1 MHRLIAI
8 LSGFVLAHW
17 SSLAHAREPAP
28 ALPLPSEALQ
38 QFLQDAE
45 AHRKVI
51 EGNQRERQLQRATP
65 APAPSENNL
74 GGQATGESPGGPCW
88 RITGLQLTGNRLIGD
103 EALRHAI
110 QPLLE
115 PCLNPGQINR
125 ILARVTLLYT
135 EAGYVTSRPLLLVPP
150 THGQPLEL
158 AIEEGFVEAIE
169 LAGEDLPV
177 SLAAAFPGM
186 IGQPLE
192 LRTLEQGLDQLNRLR
207 SVDLAADI
215 MPGDLPGGSRIVLR
229 SLQRLPRWQL
239 NAGLDNGGS
248 PGTGRNRISL
258 NAGFD
263 NPLER
268 NDSLSLYGLYTPGE
282 GRSGSATFGLY
293 YSIPYGPWNF
303 SAAANRLR
311 YRSMA
316 KGVLGPIETSGVS
329 TLLSYSLERALW
341 RDQRRLLSA
350 TLRLDDK
357 HNAAYLLSQ
366 RIAVQS
372 PRYQSIEAGLNG
384 LWLGDATWSGFAGYS
399 RGLGGWSG
407 NDGRRYKDPDAQRA
421 RYGKWRASLSRT
433 ASYTWGGLRWTLANS
448 WAGQY
453 SANRLPH
460 LEAMAL
466 ASTAAVRGFHGQP
479 ADTANGLAWRNTLYL
494 PFALD
499 GGLRFIPSLGLDA
512 GWADNPGR
520 TRAGLHTQPAR
531 GERLLGA
538 SLGASLE
545 HRHGSLAVDYQHS
558 LYRRNAPLAPGY
570 WQLSLQLRF

>member
-1 MHRLIAI
+1 MRRLIAI

-17 SSLAHAREPAP
+17 SILAYASEPAS
-28 ALPLPSEALQ
+28 ALPLPSEAVQ
-38 QFLQDAE
+38 QFLRDAE
-45 AHRKVI
+45 AHRKSI
-51 EGNQRERQLQRATP
+51 EGNQHKRQLQRAR
-65 APAPSENNL
+65 PAPSEDH
-74 GGQATGESPGGPCW
+74 PGPQTIEEGPEPPCW
-88 RITGLQLTGNRLIGD
+88 RVSGLQLTGNRLLSD
-103 EALRHAI
+103 EALRQAI
-110 QPLLE
+110 TPLLK
-115 PCLNPGQINR
+115 PCLSPGQINR
-125 ILARVTLLYT
+125 ILARLTRLYSD
-135 EAGYVTSRPLLLVPP
+135 AGYVASRPLLLAPP

-169 LAGEDLPV
+169 LAGQDLPV
-177 SLAAAFPGM
+177 SLAAAFPAM

-192 LRTLEQGLDQLNRLR
+192 LRKLEQGLDQLNRLR

-215 MPGDLPGGSRIVLR
+215 VPGALPGGSKIILR
-229 SLQRLPRWQL
+229 SLQRLPRWHV

-248 PGTGRNRISL
+248 SSTGQNRLSL
-258 NAGFD
+258 NGGLD

-268 NDSLSLYGLYTPGE
+268 NDTLNFYSLRSHLSGP
-282 GRSGSATFGLY
+282 SGSLALGVH

-303 SAAANRLR
+303 SASANHFR

-316 KGVLGPIETSGVS
+316 EGLVAPIKTSGSS
-329 TLLSYSLERALW
+329 TLLSYSLDRVLW

-357 HNAAYLLSQ
+357 RNAAYLLSQ

-384 LWLGDATWSGFAGYS
+384 LWLGDATWSAFAGYS

-407 NDGRRYKDPDAQRA
+407 NDGRRYKDPDAQSA
-421 RYGKWRASLSRT
+421 RYGKWRASLSR
-433 ASYTWGGLRWTLANS
+433 AESYTWAGLRWTLASS

-453 SANRLPH
+453 SADRMPST
-460 LEAMAL
+460 EAL
-466 ASTAAVRGFHGQP
+466 ALANTAAVRGFHGQP
-479 ADTANGLAWRNTLYL
+479 ADTGNGLAWRNTLYL

-499 GGLRFIPSLGLDA
+499 GGLRLTPSLGVDA
-512 GWADNPGR
+512 GWADNRGR
-520 TRAGLHTQPAR
+520 ARTGTRTQPSR
-531 GERLLGA
+531 GDRLLGA

-545 HRHGSLAVDYQHS
+545 HRHGSLAVDYQRS
-558 LYRRNAPLAPGY
+558 LYRRNAPLASAY